1 MSANL
6 LDLSGKIDA
15 LIIAIFDAIVTVTS
29 ANDIPFFLVGATAR
43 DLILHHGYGIAV
55 RRATVDIDLGVQVS
69 DWTEFGL
76 LKEELLQIS
85 GFESAKETQRLLYQ
99 NRIPVDIVP
108 FGDIQGQENEFYGPQ
123 IRAQECGCSV

>member
-15 LIIAIFDAIVTVTS
+15 LIIAIFDAIVTVTR

-55 RRATVDIDLGVQVS
+55 RRATVDIDLGVRFL
-69 DWTEFGL
+69 TGP
-76 LKEELLQIS
+76 
-85 GFESAKETQRLLYQ
+85 
-99 NRIPVDIVP
+99 NVD
-108 FGDIQGQENEFYGPQ
+108 
-123 IRAQECGCSV
+123 S

>member
-1 MSANL
+1 MSENL

-15 LIIAIFDAIVTVTS
+15 LIIAIFDAIVTVTR
-29 ANDIPFFLVGATAR
+29 ANDIRFFLVGATAR

-69 DWTEFGL
+69 DWTEFGR

-85 GFESAKETQRLLYQ
+85 GFESA
-99 NRIPVDIVP
+99 
-108 FGDIQGQENEFYGPQ
+108 
-123 IRAQECGCSV
+123 